1 VRARSYGQYPSIVS
15 EGHLGSRGAMATA
28 KRSPISSIERV
39 GVVCVSVP
47 LIAALDS
54 GWPAKFLGVVGLA
67 LFCAAMGIVEL
78 GLALVLYIIS
88 RFR

>member
-1 VRARSYGQYPSIVS
+1 MGSIQVLFRKVTWDRGVLWPQQSVLPFRRSSGWA
-15 EGHLGSRGAMATA
+15 L
-28 KRSPISSIERV
+28 
-39 GVVCVSVP
+39 CVSVP